1 MYFKVYCKIY
11 ESVEISE
18 IAKFIK
24 KTDLE
29 AELWVLKYIRSS
41 DIEAKI
47 DSIEGRVVSMRNKE
61 NRAERY
67 INAIPNINTLIST
80 MTTTSHSEKQ

>member
-1 MYFKVYCKIY
+1 MYCKIY
-11 ESVEISE
+11 ESVLISEISE
-18 IAKFIK
+18 FTK
-24 KTDLE
+24 KSDLE
-29 AELWVLKYIRSS
+29 AELWILKYIRSS

-47 DSIEGRVVSMRNKE
+47 NSIEGKVVSMRNKE

-80 MTTTSHSEKQ
+80 MTTTSHS

>member
-1 MYFKVYCKIY
+1 M
-11 ESVEISE
+11 
-18 IAKFIK
+18 
-24 KTDLE
+24 
-29 AELWVLKYIRSS
+29 KYIRSS

-67 INAIPNINTLIST
+67 LNAIPSINTLISM
-80 MTTTSHSEKQ
+80 MTTTSHL